1 MLPSRNIGVMVVVG
15 RCILL
20 QAYFW
25 TNEPPYYPTERIGQW
40 LLEADRAVQ
49 THKLKNSP
57 TQKLKN
63 SKTHQLKN
71 SSTHQLKNSLTQK
84 LTNPLTHQLKNLPTQ
99 KLINSK
105 THQLK
110 NALTQ
115 QLTNSLTQQ
124 LTNSKTQIV
133 VFILQNTSRS
143 PTPSSENIG

>member
-57 TQKLKN
+57 TQKLTN
-63 SKTHQLKN
+63 SK
-71 SSTHQLKNSLTQK
+71 THQLKNSLTQK
-84 LTNPLTHQLKNLPTQ
+84 LINSKTHQPTNSSTQ
-99 KLINSK
+99 KLTNSK

-115 QLTNSLTQQ
+115 KRTNSTTHQFSNSTTQE
-124 LTNSKTQIV
+124 LNNLNCCFFTKPLFFSVPPLNA
-133 VFILQNTSRS
+133 
-143 PTPSSENIG
+143 

>member
-49 THKLKNSP
+49 THKLKNSL
-57 TQKLKN
+57 TQKLTN

-71 SSTHQLKNSLTQK
+71 SPTHQLTNSPTQK
-84 LTNPLTHQLKNLPTQ
+84 LTNSKTYQLKNSSTQ
-99 KLINSK
+99 KRTNST
-105 THQLK
+105 THQFS
-110 NALTQ
+110 NSTTQ
-115 QLTNSLTQQ
+115 ELNNLNCCFFTKPLSFSTH
-124 LTNSKTQIV
+124 
-133 VFILQNTSRS
+133 
-143 PTPSSENIG
+143 SSENIG